1 MLSHREETLLLEGQG
16 ETEREALQH
25 ILGQVKPRLE
35 VQGGEI
41 LLRIEPRDMKIVDAS
56 IRIYTEKFMG
66 ILFPRERKLY
76 TIRAQVTVSVDGFY
90 LPGSIPY
97 REEREKLSVARHVL
111 EMR

>member
-25 ILGQVKPRLE
+25 ILGQVKTRLE

-76 TIRAQVTVSVDGFY
+76 TIRAQVTVSVCSV

-97 REEREKLSVARHVL
+97 REEREKLSAARHVL